1 MRRRAFITLLGGGT
15 AAWTIA
21 ARAQQTGKLPTIGFL
36 GTATAAIWS
45 TYTAAFVERL
55 RELGWIEGRTVAIE
69 YRWADGR
76 PSRAAEIAVEFARLK
91 VDVILT
97 AGSSVSAIL
106 SVTPDIPIVF
116 ASATDPVADGLVR
129 SLSRPGGN
137 VTGLSNL
144 GTDLAGKRFE
154 LLREAIPR
162 LRRLAILFNG
172 GYTGAVAEM
181 TEVEVLAR
189 RLNVDVVRLEIRR
202 VDDIAPAFQ
211 SLNGQADAL
220 YLVIDGLV
228 AANRTRIL
236 IFALTAR
243 LPTVVN
249 NREHAEGGAL
259 LSYGANFP
267 DLFRRAGEIV
277 NKILRG
283 AKPADIPVE
292 QATKFDF
299 IVNLTTAKAL
309 GLDIPTSLLSRAN
322 ELIE

>member
-1 MRRRAFITLLGGGT
+1 MRRRAFITLLGGT
-15 AAWTIA
+15 VLTWPLA
-21 ARAQQTGKLPTIGFL
+21 ARAQQAGRLPTVGVL

-55 RELGWIEGRTVAIE
+55 RELGWIEGRTIAIE

-76 PSRAAEIAVEFARLK
+76 PSRAAEIAAEFARLK

-97 AGSSVSAIL
+97 AGSSVSVIIPII
-106 SVTPDIPIVF
+106 PDIPIVF
-116 ASATDPVADGLVR
+116 ASSNDPIADGHVR

-137 VTGLSNL
+137 ATGLSVL
-144 GTDLAGKRFE
+144 GSDLAGKRFE

-172 GYTGAVAEM
+172 GYAGAVAEM
-181 TEVEVLAR
+181 TELEALAR
-189 RLNVDVVRLEIRR
+189 RLNVEVARLEIRR

-211 SLNGQADAL
+211 SLKGQADAL

-236 IFALTAR
+236 TFALTAR
-243 LPTVVN
+243 LPTVAN

-292 QATKFDF
+292 QAAKFDF